1 MENSFKMKIDDLNWR
16 ILSSLQRNSRE
27 SFSSIGRKIGLT
39 SPAVAERVKKMED
52 TGILEGY
59 VAKVSHSK
67 LGYQLKAMITMKA
80 FMGKLKPFLEKVKTL
95 DEVVNCYRIT
105 GNENIIMEVVLRDQ
119 FHMEKFIDMLIQYGE
134 TRTNIILSDVISH
147 APIKKSKIPEKQE
160 KVANP

>member
-1 MENSFKMKIDDLNWR
+1 MKIDELNWK
-16 ILSSLQRNSRE
+16 ILSSLQSNSRE

-59 VAKVSHSK
+59 LAKVSHNK
-67 LGYQLKAMITMKA
+67 VGYQLKAIITLKA
-80 FMGKLKPFLEKVKTL
+80 FMGKLKPFLEKVKTM

-119 FHMEKFIDMLIQYGE
+119 FHLEKFIDMLIQYGE
-134 TRTNIILSDVISH
+134 TRTNIILSDVISD
-147 APIKKSKIPEKQE
+147 APITRRKISGDKGA
-160 KVANP
+160 K

>member
-1 MENSFKMKIDDLNWR
+1 MKIDELNWK
-16 ILSSLQRNSRE
+16 ILSSLQSNSRE

-59 VAKVSHSK
+59 VAKVSHNK
-67 LGYQLKAMITMKA
+67 VGYQLKAIITLKA
-80 FMGKLKPFLEKVKTL
+80 FMGKLKPFLEKVKTM

-119 FHMEKFIDMLIQYGE
+119 FHLEKFIDMLIQYGE
-134 TRTNIILSDVISH
+134 TRTNIILSDVISD
-147 APIKKSKIPEKQE
+147 APITNGEISGDKGAK
-160 KVANP
+160 